1 MGALYSRTSPKP
13 TASLTMERETGKQD
27 EKKENIWKNYFFHHQ
42 RPLEFSS
49 YETVTQK
56 RGFGEDFEGAYEWV
70 ERQVGYYPLFL
81 SVGNTSESVL
91 MTGYQNQWQKK
102 LKPVSS
108 IQPPTRNESDNRV
121 LFSFKDIQNGI
132 FMDYV
137 NWHIV
142 LNSQYTNYNLKS
154 RDIQSIFRPSFSKVD
169 WLRFAAKNP
178 SSVQLVVPG
187 LDLTK
192 ADHVFVRNQNT
203 LNQLQ
208 KMGFNN
214 VAVQRLKVEGL

>member
-1 MGALYSRTSPKP
+1 
-13 TASLTMERETGKQD
+13 MEREKVKYN
-27 EKKENIWKNYFFHHQ
+27 ENKENIWENYFFHHQ
-42 RPLEFSS
+42 RPLA
-49 YETVTQK
+49 YTTYHTVTQK
-56 RGFGEDFEGAYEWV
+56 REVDEDFEGAYEWL

-102 LKPVSS
+102 LMPVSNNHL
-108 IQPPTRNESDNRV
+108 PTQNGSDNRV
-121 LFSFKDIQNGI
+121 LFSFKDIQDGI

-142 LNSQYTNYNLKS
+142 LNSRYNNYNLKS
-154 RDIQSIFRPSFSKVD
+154 RDIQSIFRPSFSRTD
-169 WLRFAAKNP
+169 WLRFATKNP

-192 ADHVFVRNQNT
+192 ADRVFVRNQNT
-203 LNQLQ
+203 QNQLQ
-208 KMGFNN
+208 KMGFEN
-214 VAVQRLKVEGL
+214 VAVRRLKVEGL